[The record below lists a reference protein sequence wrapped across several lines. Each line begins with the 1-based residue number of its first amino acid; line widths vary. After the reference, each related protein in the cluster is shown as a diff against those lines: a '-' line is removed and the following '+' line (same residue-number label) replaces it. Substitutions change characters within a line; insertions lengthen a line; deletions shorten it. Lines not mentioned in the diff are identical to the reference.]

1 MNKEE
6 ILKELKRIREEANS
20 DLKGKPEYKNYE
32 VKNVKYYGQV
42 ELIKKETAEKVSF
55 DLHVIEVGEKE
66 GEVELRYYL
75 NGEEVDFAE
84 LLREYDSPKPI
95 KDLIDA
101 TDRNKELPEEEQDE
115 RLQVYELNE
124 LEKEEKD
131 KAEKDKD
138 KGNDKST
145 GKAKDLKI
153 SNAKGEVDLDQQV
166 NGETL
171 RKILGLGEEFDSI
184 APVRAETVGL
194 SGSAEYCYVAIRND
208 KTVIVLGEDILQED
222 RQEGVNPY
230 DKDLKVNS
238 NGDVS
243 KESSIAGFKVANR
256 PNFFLSVGF
265 DENSSTRESVIT
277 DVSSREGRVG
287 EVGQELEKD
296 GDGWQDSNARD
307 ELREE
312 NGIGGADN
320 IKEKQ
325 EQHEQL
331 NCKNDRIENIDDNEN
346 NNLHEHIING
356 NTEVPGKN
364 GITFEQWAEGLN
376 AGTEEII
383 ARFKKEMERNKP
395 EDAVKIIDSDYE
407 RLPGNNNR

>member
-6 ILKELKRIREEANS
+6 ILKELKRIRKEANS
-20 DLKGKPEYKNYE
+20 DLKRKPEYKNYE

-42 ELIKKETAEKVSF
+42 ELIKKESAEKVSF

-84 LLREYDSPKPI
+84 LLRDYESPTPI
-95 KDLIDA
+95 RDLIDEA
-101 TDRNKELPEEEQDE
+101 EKNKELPEKEQDKS
-115 RLQVYELNE
+115 LKLHDLNE
-124 LEKEEKD
+124 LEKEEKGKD
-131 KAEKDKD
+131 ESAKDKEDD
-138 KGNDKST
+138 KNNEKV
-145 GKAKDLKI
+145 KDLKI

-184 APVRAETVGL
+184 APVRAETVGA

-208 KTVIVLGEDILQED
+208 KTCIVLGEDILQED

-238 NGDVS
+238 NGDIT
-243 KESSIAGFKVANR
+243 KESSIAGFKIANR

-265 DENSSTRESVIT
+265 DENSSTRSTVIT

-296 GDGWQDSNARD
+296 GDGWQDHDARN

-325 EQHEQL
+325 EQHEKI
-331 NCKNDRIENIDDNEN
+331 NCENDRIENIDDNEN
-346 NNLHEHIING
+346 NNLHEHIINAS
-356 NTEVPGKN
+356 TEVPGKN
-364 GITFEQWAEGLN
+364 GITFEQWADELN

-383 ARFKKEMERNKP
+383 ARFEKEMQENNA
-395 EDAVKIIDSDYE
+395 EDAVKIIDSDYD
-407 RLPGNNNR
+407 RLPGHNR